1 MRDEAQILTVILNAK
16 AYFTKEVQI
25 IATILETRLLNE
37 GEQLAE
43 KELQSLSVAIQSIED
58 GYLTL
63 AQKNTMADY
72 IVNQQWEIN
81 MSLGKSYVE
90 NNYSIG
96 NDYVVF
102 SQ

>member
-1 MRDEAQILTVILNAK
+1 MRDEAQIEVVVLNAK
-16 AYFTKEVQI
+16 AFFTKEVQN

-43 KELQSLSVAIQSIED
+43 KELQTLSVAIQSIEN

-63 AQKNTMADY
+63 EQKNLMADY
-72 IVNQQWEIN
+72 IIEQQNQIDYKIGQI
-81 MSLGKSYVE
+81 YVE
-90 NNYSIG
+90 NNYTLA

-102 SQ
+102 NQ

>member
-1 MRDEAQILTVILNAK
+1 MRTEQEILDLILNAK
-16 AYFTKEVQI
+16 AWLTKEVQN

-43 KELQSLSVAIQSIED
+43 RELQTLSVAIQSIEN

-63 AQKNTMADY
+63 EQKNTMADF
-72 IVNQQWEIN
+72 IVSQQWEIN

-90 NNYSIG
+90 NNYTVG

-102 SQ
+102 NQ

>member
-16 AYFTKEVQI
+16 AFFTKEVQN

-43 KELQSLSVAIQSIED
+43 KELQSLSIAIQSIEN

-72 IVNQQWEIN
+72 IMQQSWYIDLL
-81 MSLGKSYVE
+81 LGQSYVE
-90 NNYSIG
+90 NNYTVG

>member
-1 MRDEAQILTVILNAK
+1 MRDEAQIEVVVLNAK
-16 AYFTKEVQI
+16 AFFTKEVQN

-43 KELQSLSVAIQSIED
+43 KELQTLSVAIQSIEN

-63 AQKNTMADY
+63 EQKNLMADY
-72 IVNQQWEIN
+72 IIEQQNQIN
-81 MSLGKSYVE
+81 YKIGQIYVE
-90 NNYSIG
+90 NNYTLA

-102 SQ
+102 NQ